1 VQKQVGANWLFTA
14 NYLANKTTHM
24 WLDQAINP
32 AVYIPGTCGTGPC
45 STVANTNN
53 RRTLNLTDPVNGSYY
68 GIILATNPG
77 GNAAY
82 NGLLLTAAHRFSQHY
97 SVLTNYTW
105 SHCIDDG
112 EAPGDNSNTA
122 DYQDPYNLKENRGNC
137 ASDLRQIFNAS
148 LLLETPRFNS
158 KPLRIV
164 ATGWQASPIFTAST
178 GFYETITTGVD
189 ASLTGVNLDRPNLV
203 GNPHQTSSFAHWF
216 SPAAFQANAP
226 GTYGNAGRSLITM
239 PSNWNLDTGVSR
251 TEKVHENLAVQ
262 FRAEAFNIFNHATA
276 ATTGLHTALNDPLIG
291 TINAANNPRILEF
304 ALKLMF

>member
-1 VQKQVGANWLFTA
+1 
-14 NYLANKTTHM
+14 M
-24 WLDQAINP
+24 
-32 AVYIPGTCGTGPC
+32 
-45 STVANTNN
+45 
-53 RRTLNLTDPVNGSYY
+53 
-68 GIILATNPG
+68 
-77 GNAAY
+77 
-82 NGLLLTAAHRFSQHY
+82 
-97 SVLTNYTW
+97 
-105 SHCIDDG
+105 
-112 EAPGDNSNTA
+112 
-122 DYQDPYNLKENRGNC
+122 
-137 ASDLRQIFNAS
+137 
-148 LLLETPRFNS
+148 
-158 KPLRIV
+158 
-164 ATGWQASPIFTAST
+164 
-178 GFYETITTGVD
+178 
-189 ASLTGVNLDRPNLV
+189 V